1 MLKLQSPNGKVI
13 LWGVVISDRTVSAEI
28 AFIGSVIQDPIVPLS
43 RPNSKARECF
53 VRLPDNFL
61 MQAGA
66 MKGNN
71 ITLEIID

>member
-1 MLKLQSPNGKVI
+1 MNKLQSNDKKVI
-13 LWGVVISDRTVSAEI
+13 LWGATVSNNTVSAEI
-28 AFIGSVIQDPIVPLS
+28 AFIGSVIQDPIVALS
-43 RPNSKARECF
+43 KPNNSVRECF

-61 MQAGA
+61 MQARA

>member
-13 LWGVVISDRTVSAEI
+13 LWGATVSDRTVSAEI
-28 AFIGSVIQDPIVPLS
+28 AFIGSSIQNPMIPLS
-43 RPNSKARECF
+43 KPNSKTRECF

-61 MQAGA
+61 MQALP

>member
-1 MLKLQSPNGKVI
+1 MI
-13 LWGVVISDRTVSAEI
+13 
-28 AFIGSVIQDPIVPLS
+28 PLS
-43 RPNSKARECF
+43 KPNSKARECF

-61 MQAGA
+61 MQARA

>member
-1 MLKLQSPNGKVI
+1 MKLQSPNGKVI
-13 LWGVVISDRTVSAEI
+13 LWGAVISDRTVSAEI
-28 AFIGSVIQDPIVPLS
+28 AFIGSVIQDPMIPLS
-43 RPNSKARECF
+43 KPNSKARECF

-61 MQAGA
+61 MQARA